1 MMILPLFIPVE
12 RSKQVFSEHPTT
24 FSVNV
29 NDPSEHSLKTTILLY
44 LVVAAVLCVL
54 EAGR

>member
-1 MMILPLFIPVE
+1 MILPLFIPVE

-29 NDPSEHSLKTTILLY
+29 NDTSEHSLKTTILLY